1 MVKLAPAL
9 PKEYDDNGL
18 ESNTRHLLEVY
29 PSQKYLPIVALVR
42 TKEITQNEHFERV
55 PKIELV
61 HVEIAIDPEGQ
72 DVIRELIQQLHDAR
86 VQHIKQPLD
95 LPDTDEPPVLAQ
107 PLELTASG
115 GAYYVRLIDQEGSKF
130 SIELRAPSGA
140 LALTR
145 SNLPREDYGE
155 LVPGDYQV
163 AQLGGE
169 IGELAA
175 LLVHEFELGF
185 TQDDVVDAEV
195 VDETPDTTT
204 TENSQEA

>member
-29 PSQKYLPIVALVR
+29 TSQKYIPIVALVR

-61 HVEIAIDPEGQ
+61 HVEIATDSDDADAVREI
-72 DVIRELIQQLHDAR
+72 IRQLHDAR

-95 LPDTDEPPVLAQ
+95 LPDTEEPPVLAQ
-107 PLELTASG
+107 PLELTSG
-115 GAYYVRLIDQEGSKF
+115 GGEYYVRLIDQDGSKF
-130 SIELRAPSGA
+130 SIELHAASGA
-140 LALTR
+140 LVLTR
-145 SNLPREDYGE
+145 SALPREDYGE
-155 LVPGDYQV
+155 LVPGDYPV

-169 IGELAA
+169 IGELAT
-175 LLVHEFELGF
+175 LLVQEFEQGF
-185 TQDDVVDAEV
+185 TSDDVVDAEV
-195 VDETPDTTT
+195 VDEATAED
-204 TENSQEA
+204 QDD

>member
-18 ESNTRHLLEVY
+18 ESNTRHLLDVY

-61 HVEIAIDPEGQ
+61 HVEIATDDLDQEAVR
-72 DVIRELIQQLHDAR
+72 DLIQQLHDAR

-107 PLELTASG
+107 PLELTASTG
-115 GAYYVRLIDQEGSKF
+115 EYSVRLIDQDGGKF

-145 SNLPREDYGE
+145 SALPREDYGE
-155 LVPGDYQV
+155 LVPGDYPV

-169 IGELAA
+169 IGELAT
-175 LLVHEFELGF
+175 LLVQEFEQGF
-185 TQDDVVDAEV
+185 TSDDVVDAEV
-195 VDETPDTTT
+195 LDEDDDTTHET
-204 TENSQEA
+204 SQEA

>member
-18 ESNTRHLLEVY
+18 ESNTRHLLGVY
-29 PSQKYLPIVALVR
+29 TSQKYLPIVALVR

-61 HVEIAIDPEGQ
+61 HVEIAIDDVDQ
-72 DVIRELIQQLHDAR
+72 DAVRELIKQLHDVR

-107 PLELTASG
+107 PLELTVASG
-115 GAYYVRLIDQEGSKF
+115 EYSVRLIDQDAGKF

-140 LALTR
+140 HVLTR
-145 SNLPREDYGE
+145 SALPREDYGE
-155 LVPGDYQV
+155 LVPGDYAV
-163 AQLGGE
+163 AQLDGA
-169 IGELAA
+169 IGELAT
-175 LLVHEFELGF
+175 LLVQEFEQGF
-185 TQDDVVDAEV
+185 TSDDVVDAEV
-195 VDETPDTTT
+195 LDED
-204 TENSQEA
+204 EDD

>member
-18 ESNTRHLLEVY
+18 ESNTRHLLGVY
-29 PSQKYLPIVALVR
+29 TSQKYLPIVALVR

-61 HVEIAIDPEGQ
+61 HVEIAIDDVDQ
-72 DVIRELIQQLHDAR
+72 DAVRELIKQLHDVR

-107 PLELTASG
+107 PLELTVASG
-115 GAYYVRLIDQEGSKF
+115 EYSVRLIDQDAGKF

-140 LALTR
+140 LVLTR
-145 SNLPREDYGE
+145 SALLREDYGE
-155 LVPGDYQV
+155 LVPGDYAV

-169 IGELAA
+169 IGELAT
-175 LLVHEFELGF
+175 LLVQEFEQGF
-185 TQDDVVDAEV
+185 TEDVVDAEV
-195 VDETPDTTT
+195 IDETTT
-204 TENSQEA
+204 TENQEA

>member
-18 ESNTRHLLEVY
+18 ESNTRHLLGVY
-29 PSQKYLPIVALVR
+29 TSQKYLPIVALVR

-61 HVEIAIDPEGQ
+61 HVEIAIDELDQ
-72 DVIRELIQQLHDAR
+72 EAVRDLIQQLHDAR
-86 VQHIKQPLD
+86 VQHVKQPLD

-107 PLELTASG
+107 PLELTASSG
-115 GAYYVRLIDQEGSKF
+115 EYSVRLIDQDGGKF

-140 LALTR
+140 LVLTR
-145 SNLPREDYGE
+145 SALPREDYGE
-155 LVPGDYQV
+155 LVPGDYPV

-169 IGELAA
+169 IGELAT
-175 LLVHEFELGF
+175 LLVQEFEQGF
-185 TQDDVVDAEV
+185 TSDVVVDAEV
-195 VDETPDTTT
+195 LDDDDVTTHET
-204 TENSQEA
+204 SQEA

>member
-61 HVEIAIDPEGQ
+61 HVEIAIDELDQ
-72 DVIRELIQQLHDAR
+72 EAVRDLIQQLHDAR

-107 PLELTASG
+107 PLELTASSG
-115 GAYYVRLIDQEGSKF
+115 EYSVRLIDQDGGKF

-140 LALTR
+140 LVLTR
-145 SNLPREDYGE
+145 SALPREDYGE
-155 LVPGDYQV
+155 LVPGDYPV

-169 IGELAA
+169 MGALAT
-175 LLVHEFELGF
+175 LLVQEFEQGF
-185 TQDDVVDAEV
+185 TSNDVVDAEV
-195 VDETPDTTT
+195 LDEDDDTTHET
-204 TENSQEA
+204 NQEA